1 MKCNFLK
8 CINDYL
14 NDWRIFMKSTF
25 DEIYDKY
32 HQDIYQFVF
41 YMVKDKQLCDD
52 LVQDTYIKILQSL
65 STFRGESSKKTWL
78 LSIARHV
85 VIDYFRSQ
93 KRKRNYIL
101 DFFNWHDK
109 GELIQDHL
117 PLPDDIVIKNEEIK
131 KVYHYLD
138 KCTPD
143 QKSVLILRFIQ
154 SLSIQETAEVL
165 DFSISKVKTTQHRG
179 LKVIRNHLSEIES
192 RKGDTQ

>member
-1 MKCNFLK
+1 MKN
-8 CINDYL
+8 
-14 NDWRIFMKSTF
+14 TF
-25 DEIYDKY
+25 DKIYDKY
-32 HQDIYQFVF
+32 HQDIYRFVF

-52 LVQDTYIKILQSL
+52 LVQDIYIRVLQSL

-93 KRKRNYIL
+93 KSKRNYIL
-101 DFFNWHDK
+101 DFFNWHEK
-109 GELIQDHL
+109 GESIQDHL
-117 PLPDDIVIKNEEIK
+117 PLPDDIVIKNEEIN

-138 KCTPD
+138 QCTPD

-165 DFSISKVKTTQHRG
+165 NFSISKVKTTQHRG
-179 LKVIRNHLSEIES
+179 LKVIRKLLLEDETK
-192 RKGDTQ
+192 RRDTL

>member
-1 MKCNFLK
+1 MK
-8 CINDYL
+8 D
-14 NDWRIFMKSTF
+14 TF
-25 DEIYDKY
+25 DEIYEAY

-41 YMVKDKQLCDD
+41 YMVKDKHLCDD

-85 VIDYFRSQ
+85 VIDHFRSQ
-93 KRKRNYIL
+93 KRKRNYKL
-101 DFFNWHDK
+101 DFFNWQER
-109 GELIQDHL
+109 GESIKDDL

-138 KCTPD
+138 QCTPD

-154 SLSIQETAEVL
+154 SLSVQETAEVL
-165 DFSISKVKTTQHRG
+165 NFSESKVKTTQHRG
-179 LKVIRNHLSEIES
+179 LKVIKKYLMNVES

>member
-1 MKCNFLK
+1 
-8 CINDYL
+8 
-14 NDWRIFMKSTF
+14 MKSTF

>member
-1 MKCNFLK
+1 
-8 CINDYL
+8 
-14 NDWRIFMKSTF
+14 MKSTF
-25 DEIYDKY
+25 DEIYEEY

-41 YMVKDKQLCDD
+41 YMVKDNQLCDD

-101 DFFNWHDK
+101 DFFNWHEK
-109 GELIQDHL
+109 GELIKDHL
-117 PLPDDIVIKNEEIK
+117 PLPDDILIKNEEIK

-165 DFSISKVKTTQHRG
+165 NFSISKVKTTQHRG
-179 LKVIRNHLSEIES
+179 LKVIKNHLSEAES

>member
-1 MKCNFLK
+1 
-8 CINDYL
+8 
-14 NDWRIFMKSTF
+14 MKSTF

-32 HQDIYQFVF
+32 HQDIYRFVF
-41 YMVKDKQLCDD
+41 YMVKDKQICDD

-93 KRKRNYIL
+93 KSKRNYIL
-101 DFFNWHDK
+101 DFFNWHEK
-109 GELIQDHL
+109 GELIRDHL
-117 PLPDDIVIKNEEIK
+117 PLPDDIAIKNEEINQ
-131 KVYHYLD
+131 VYHYLD
-138 KCTPD
+138 KCTPN

-154 SLSIQETAEVL
+154 SFSIQETADIL

-179 LKVIRNHLSEIES
+179 LKVIRKHLSEDGE
-192 RKGDTQ
+192 RRRDTQ